1 MFIHYTFADRSDD
14 LLALESDAR
23 EMADPLTDE
32 EREEQQDWIFEHV
45 MCVTLPVG
53 KDQTQGEAK

>member
-1 MFIHYTFADRSDD
+1 MPRPFRSPSDE

-23 EMADPLTDE
+23 EMADPLTDD
-32 EREEQQDWIFEHV
+32 EREEQQDWIFENV
-45 MCVTLPVG
+45 MCVTLAVK

>member
-1 MFIHYTFADRSDD
+1 MPFTYREPISDD

-23 EMADPLTDE
+23 DMADPLTDD

-45 MCVTLPVG
+45 MCVTLAG
-53 KDQTQGEAK
+53 KKYQSQGEAK

>member
-1 MFIHYTFADRSDD
+1 MPRPFRSPSDE

-32 EREEQQDWIFEHV
+32 EREDQQDWIWENV
-45 MCVTLPVG
+45 MCVTKPKKIEPSTKG
-53 KDQTQGEAK
+53 D

>member
-1 MFIHYTFADRSDD
+1 MPRPFRSHSGD

-45 MCVTLPVG
+45 MCVTLPG
-53 KDQTQGEAK
+53 KKEQTQGEAK